1 MSSVPLIEAF
11 GRIVYGFTRG
21 LTEHYNPEEPEYTAE
36 ILGCNP
42 LESTGREW
50 YHKPVKELIYQEY
63 GENRASPPSFNLN
76 IRIINAS
83 STLEHDEL
91 LQNDDTETAAAMA
104 WKSFRPSICH
114 TISDSMY
121 IGSLISLLASISIG
135 TIYIAVAFLIYKTV
149 MNCQYQK
156 EKMTSRQ
163 QWMRTIADVVSCA
176 LIYFSPVL
184 NLLFL
189 FRSFQLKGLKQQ
201 LLQTCLIIYCLDS
214 LYRVTLQLMGK
225 PFFTLSGSYNIPV
238 YILWLC
244 SSILQFFLVARH
256 FLNRSK
262 HKRLLLLGKM
272 SVPTICCVILGF
284 CMKYFIYR
292 AYNKEKK
299 AERKLVIALFSP
311 LAGLVL
317 KAASRICVQR
327 LWNITHPGYSYVLL
341 APLYF
346 GSAIIV
352 RGLQAELNSLQSIA
366 ILGIIH
372 GAAEVVERSTIVVT
386 DHVCH
391 SLRTRKAS
399 PWGSFRTPRRERLVA
414 DVAIMSMLYEST
426 AIVSVNGSLYMY
438 QLIFLET
445 TSVTSIIQEFAL
457 STSVML
463 VIEWFFTSVSLAI
476 ETRYQNMAVMAIWRC
491 QWKRHTLVA
500 ILNVLFIG
508 VWVIV
513 NLLEV
518 VHGHFIGE
526 PLKKCK
532 MPFS

>member
-36 ILGCNP
+36 ILGCSP

-63 GENRASPPSFNLN
+63 GENRASPPSFNLD

-83 STLEHDEL
+83 STQESDEPL
-91 LQNDDTETAAAMA
+91 KNNVRETSEAMA
-104 WKSFRPSICH
+104 WKSFRPSIRH
-114 TISDSMY
+114 TICDSMY
-121 IGSLISLLASISIG
+121 IGSLISLLAAIGIG
-135 TIYIAVAFLIYKTV
+135 TIYIALAFLIYKTV

-163 QWMRTIADVVSCA
+163 QWMRTTADVVSCA

-189 FRSFQLKGLKQQ
+189 FRSFQLKGLRRK

-225 PFFTLSGSYNIPV
+225 PFFTVSVLYVVPV
-238 YILWLC
+238 YTLWVF
-244 SSILQFFLVARH
+244 SSILQFYLVARH

-262 HKRLLLLGKM
+262 QKRLLLLCKM
-272 SVPTICCVILGF
+272 SVPTICCIILGF
-284 CMKYFIYR
+284 CMRYFVYP

-299 AERKLVIALFSP
+299 EERKLVIALFSP

-372 GAAEVVERSTIVVT
+372 GAAEVVERSTIVVI

-445 TSVTSIIQEFAL
+445 TSVTSMIKEFAL

-500 ILNVLFIG
+500 ILNVMFIG

-513 NLLEV
+513 NLLKV
-518 VHGHFIGE
+518 VQGHFEGE
-526 PLKKCK
+526 PLKQCK

>member
-1 MSSVPLIEAF
+1 MNSVPLIEAF

-36 ILGCNP
+36 ILVCNP
-42 LESTGREW
+42 LESAGREW
-50 YHKPVKELIYQEY
+50 YNKPVKELIYQEY
-63 GENRASPPSFNLN
+63 GENRASPPSFHLN
-76 IRIINAS
+76 IRIINAC
-83 STLEHDEL
+83 STQEHDEPQ
-91 LQNDDTETAAAMA
+91 QNDDTETAMA
-104 WKSFRPSICH
+104 WKKLRPSVLKTIC
-114 TISDSMY
+114 DSMY
-121 IGSLISLLASISIG
+121 IGSLISLLAAISIG
-135 TIYIAVAFLIYKTV
+135 TIYIALAFLIYKTV

-163 QWMRTIADVVSCA
+163 QWMRTIADIVSCA
-176 LIYFSPVL
+176 LIYISPVL

-189 FRSFQLKGLKQQ
+189 FRSFQLKGLKQK

-214 LYRVTLQLMGK
+214 LYRVTLQLLGK
-225 PFFTLSGSYNIPV
+225 PFFTRSGLYNVPV
-238 YILWLC
+238 YILWVC
-244 SSILQFFLVARH
+244 SSMLQFCVVARH

-262 HKRLLLLGKM
+262 QKRVLLLCKM

-299 AERKLVIALFSP
+299 EERKLIIALFSP

-341 APLYF
+341 APLYL
-346 GSAIIV
+346 GSAVMV

-372 GAAEVVERSTIVVT
+372 GASEVVERSTIVVA

-391 SLRTRKAS
+391 SLRTRKVS

-414 DVAIMSMLYEST
+414 DVAIMSMLFEST

-438 QLIFLET
+438 QLIFLDT
-445 TSVTSIIQEFAL
+445 TSVTSIIKEFAL

-476 ETRYQNMAVMAIWRC
+476 ETRYQNMAVMAVWRC

-500 ILNVLFIG
+500 ILNVVFIG

-518 VHGHFIGE
+518 VQGHFLGE

>member
-1 MSSVPLIEAF
+1 
-11 GRIVYGFTRG
+11 
-21 LTEHYNPEEPEYTAE
+21 
-36 ILGCNP
+36 
-42 LESTGREW
+42 
-50 YHKPVKELIYQEY
+50 
-63 GENRASPPSFNLN
+63 
-76 IRIINAS
+76 
-83 STLEHDEL
+83 
-91 LQNDDTETAAAMA
+91 
-104 WKSFRPSICH
+104 
-114 TISDSMY
+114 
-121 IGSLISLLASISIG
+121 
-135 TIYIAVAFLIYKTV
+135 
-149 MNCQYQK
+149 
-156 EKMTSRQ
+156 MTSRQ
-163 QWMRTIADVVSCA
+163 QWMRTVADVVSCA

-189 FRSFQLKGLKQQ
+189 FRSFQLKGLKQK

-214 LYRVTLQLMGK
+214 LYRVTLQLLGK
-225 PFFTLSGSYNIPV
+225 PFFTRSSLYNVPV
-238 YILWLC
+238 YILWVC
-244 SSILQFFLVARH
+244 SSMLQFYVVARH
-256 FLNRSK
+256 FLNRLK
-262 HKRLLLLGKM
+262 QKRVLLLCKM

-299 AERKLVIALFSP
+299 EERKLIIALFSP
-311 LAGLVL
+311 VAGLFL

-341 APLYF
+341 APLYL
-346 GSAIIV
+346 GSAIMV

-372 GAAEVVERSTIVVT
+372 GAAEVIERSTIVVT

-438 QLIFLET
+438 HLIFLET
-445 TSVTSIIQEFAL
+445 TSVTSIMKEFVL

-476 ETRYQNMAVMAIWRC
+476 ETRYQNMAVMAVWRC

-500 ILNVLFIG
+500 ILNVVFIG

-518 VHGHFIGE
+518 VQGHFLGE
-526 PLKKCK
+526 SLKKCK

>member
-21 LTEHYNPEEPEYTAE
+21 LTEHYNPDEPEYTAE
-36 ILGCNP
+36 NLGYHP

-50 YHKPVKELIYQEY
+50 YYKPVKELIYQEY
-63 GENRASPPSFNLN
+63 GENRSSPPSFNHN

-83 STLEHDEL
+83 STQGHDEL
-91 LQNDDTETAAAMA
+91 QRNDDTEAAMA
-104 WKSFRPSICH
+104 WKKLRPSILK
-114 TISDSMY
+114 TICDSMY
-121 IGSLISLLASISIG
+121 IGSLISLLAAISIG

-189 FRSFQLKGLKQQ
+189 FRSFQLKGLRRK

-225 PFFTLSGSYNIPV
+225 PFFTLSALYVVPV
-238 YILWLC
+238 YTLWLC
-244 SSILQFFLVARH
+244 SSMLQFYLVARH
-256 FLNRSK
+256 FLNRPER
-262 HKRLLLLGKM
+262 KRILLLGKM

-284 CMKYFIYR
+284 CMRYFVYP

-299 AERKLVIALFSP
+299 EERKLVIALFSP

-391 SLRTRKAS
+391 SLRTRRAS
-399 PWGSFRTPRRERLVA
+399 PWGSFRTPRRERLAA
-414 DVAIMSMLYEST
+414 DVAIMSIRGTQREYSSKPLKH
-426 AIVSVNGSLYMY
+426 SL
-438 QLIFLET
+438 
-445 TSVTSIIQEFAL
+445 
-457 STSVML
+457 
-463 VIEWFFTSVSLAI
+463 
-476 ETRYQNMAVMAIWRC
+476 
-491 QWKRHTLVA
+491 
-500 ILNVLFIG
+500 LNVF
-508 VWVIV
+508 
-513 NLLEV
+513 
-518 VHGHFIGE
+518 
-526 PLKKCK
+526 
-532 MPFS
+532 

>member
-36 ILGCNP
+36 ILGCSP

-63 GENRASPPSFNLN
+63 GENRASPPSFNLD

-83 STLEHDEL
+83 STQESDEPL
-91 LQNDDTETAAAMA
+91 KNNVRETSEAMA
-104 WKSFRPSICH
+104 WKSFRPSIRH
-114 TISDSMY
+114 TICDSMY
-121 IGSLISLLASISIG
+121 IGSLISLLAAIGIG
-135 TIYIAVAFLIYKTV
+135 TIYIALAFLIYKTV

-163 QWMRTIADVVSCA
+163 QWMRTTADVVSCA

-189 FRSFQLKGLKQQ
+189 FRSFQLKGLRRK

-225 PFFTLSGSYNIPV
+225 PFFTVSVLYVVPV
-238 YILWLC
+238 YTLWVF
-244 SSILQFFLVARH
+244 SSILQFYLVARH

-262 HKRLLLLGKM
+262 QKRLLLLCKM
-272 SVPTICCVILGF
+272 SVPTICCIILGF
-284 CMKYFIYR
+284 CMRYFVYP

-299 AERKLVIALFSP
+299 EERKLVIALFSP

-372 GAAEVVERSTIVVT
+372 GAAEVVERSTIVVI

-391 SLRTRKAS
+391 SLGTRKAS
-399 PWGSFRTPRRERLVA
+399 PWGSFRTPRRERLTA

-426 AIVSVNGSLYMY
+426 AIVSVNGSFYMHK
-438 QLIFLET
+438 LIFLEN
-445 TSVTSIIQEFAL
+445 TSVTSMIKEFAL

-463 VIEWFFTSVSLAI
+463 VIEWFFISVSLAI
-476 ETRYQNMAVMAIWRC
+476 ETRYQNMAVMSVWRC

-513 NLLEV
+513 NLLDV
-518 VHGHFIGE
+518 VHGHFLDE

-532 MPFS
+532 IPFS